1 MTKLYLILNN
11 RKMSQRD
18 LQRAI
23 QLKHNILIGD
33 DRISKMVNG
42 VLTNYH
48 TNTAQIIADT
58 LELKIDD
65 IIENIKPK

>member
-1 MTKLYLILNN
+1 
-11 RKMSQRD
+11 MSQRD

-23 QLKHNILIGD
+23 YNQFGVFIGD

-48 TNTAQIIADT
+48 IKTAKLIAET
-58 LELKIDD
+58 LNVNIDD
-65 IIENIKPK
+65 IVE

>member
-1 MTKLYLILNN
+1 MDKG
-11 RKMSQRD
+11 MSQRD

-23 QLKHNILIGD
+23 YDKFEVLIGD

-48 TNTAQIIADT
+48 INTAKLISET
-58 LELKIDD
+58 LGVKIDD
-65 IIENIKPK
+65 IVEY